1 MLKATNKIYNLLDRD
16 DKKKFN
22 FLIMLTF
29 IAALLET
36 IGLAAFIPIIE
47 FFTGEQ
53 VVGFNNFLNILNLEN
68 LDKENSIYFFILF
81 LFLIFKLKI
90 YT

>member
-1 MLKATNKIYNLLDRD
+1 
-16 DKKKFN
+16 
-22 FLIMLTF
+22 MLTF

-68 LDKENSIYFFILF
+68 LDKKKSIYFFILF
-81 LFLIFKLKI
+81 LFLIFIIKNF
-90 YT
+90 